1 MFLDVIDV
9 YRRFVVIV
17 RRECVVIVA
26 ELANQI
32 VVVMEIVARVEQVST
47 EVQMV
52 GLVINVK
59 NGIVRI
65 ADIIPSV
72 KNAKWNKMIRCKE

>member
-1 MFLDVIDV
+1 MFQAAINV
-9 YRRFVVIV
+9 YRRFVAIV

-32 VVVMEIVARVEQVST
+32 VVVMEIVARVEQMST
-47 EVQMV
+47 EVLMV

-59 NGIVRI
+59 NGIVQF
-65 ADIIPSV
+65 ADIFPSV
-72 KNAKWNKMIRCKE
+72 RNVGLMMIN